1 MVGSPEVTSGG
12 KALKFFASVRI
23 DIRRREA
30 LKDATGQVIGNHVKT
45 KIVKNKV
52 APPFAEAEFDIMS
65 NQGIN
70 YEGSVIDAGLRFG
83 VLGKKGAWIQ
93 HDGELIGQGV
103 AAAQKTLVDKPE
115 LCEQIVQQIMDKK
128 NGVEPEET
136 QEDEAPA
143 PEATEPAEAV
153 AAE

>member
-1 MVGSPEVTSGG
+1 MY
-12 KALKFFASVRI
+12 
-23 DIRRREA
+23 
-30 LKDATGQVIGNHVKT
+30 
-45 KIVKNKV
+45 
-52 APPFAEAEFDIMS
+52 

-70 YEGSVIDAGLRFG
+70 YEGSVIGAGLRFG

-128 NGVEPEET
+128 NGVEPTET
-136 QEDEAPA
+136 QKEDAPA
-143 PEATEPAEAV
+143 AEATEPAEAV